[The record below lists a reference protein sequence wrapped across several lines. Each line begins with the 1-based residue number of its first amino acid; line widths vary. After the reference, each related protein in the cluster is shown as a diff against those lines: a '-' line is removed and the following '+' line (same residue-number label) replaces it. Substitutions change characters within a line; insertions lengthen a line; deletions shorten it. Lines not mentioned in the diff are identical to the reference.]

1 MSQVNTIVLIR
12 QILGRGVFA
21 ERDIESGSVIEICPV
36 LVLDPVA
43 DMNYIEKTSLY
54 HYTYVWPSSDSS
66 GRAIKTQAVVFGL
79 GSMFNHSRDH
89 QNVGWK
95 RDLDRELIIYYALR
109 DIRQGEELCISYGD
123 RLTFEDI
130 EKTNHI
136 PETAEEHLG
145 NIQLT

>member
-1 MSQVNTIVLIR
+1 MSKL
-12 QILGRGVFA
+12 LGRGVFA
-21 ERDIESGSVIEICPV
+21 ERDIESGSVIETCPV

-43 DMNYIEKTSLY
+43 DINYIEKTSLY
-54 HYTYVWPSSDSS
+54 HYTYVWPSKDSS
-66 GRAIKTQAVVFGL
+66 GRSIKTQAVIFGL

-109 DIRQGEELCISYGD
+109 HIRQGEELCISYGD
-123 RLTFEDI
+123 RLTFEDV
-130 EKTNHI
+130 EKTAADNVV
-136 PETAEEHLG
+136 ETAEEHLG